1 MQPWLWGARTTFRA
15 RPGEP
20 MYLDPEDEEIL
31 AGEKGETRQRMME
44 LLVALG
50 KVFGAERLVGIKS
63 AQVSGASYKT
73 IGEYGLAWL
82 SSLDARAVVPAV
94 LNPIGMPRGR
104 WKEMGIGPE
113 FAANQEAVIAA
124 YERLGVK
131 LECTCTPYYLH
142 KTSFGDHLA
151 WSESSAVSYAN
162 SVIGART
169 NREGGPGAL
178 AAALVGK
185 TPCYGLHLEKNRKPH
200 LIIEVTSD
208 EKDWSI
214 ARYGALGYHAGKLV
228 GNKIPYFRGITPDSD
243 QLKALGA
250 AMAATGAV
258 ALYHVDNVTPEAKN
272 TGYDLSG
279 LEVVSVEPAEI
290 DRLFTRIPVDAVA
303 IGCPHCSPAELH
315 DIAGLLEGKTVI
327 RPLYVFAA
335 HGVIDKN
342 QKTVSSIER
351 SGARVF
357 ADTCMVVSP
366 VMERYPAIMV
376 NSGKALAY
384 VPDMCGAIARIGSI
398 EECVEVATSQSS

>member
-1 MQPWLWGARTTFRA
+1 MF
-15 RPGEP
+15 
-20 MYLDPEDEEIL
+20 LDPGDEKIL
-31 AGEKGETRQRMME
+31 SGEKGETLQRMME

-73 IGEYGLAWL
+73 IGEHGLAWL

-104 WKEMGIGPE
+104 WEEMGIDAD
-113 FAANQEAVIAA
+113 FATKQQKVIAA

-131 LECTCTPYYLH
+131 LECTCTPYYLYA
-142 KTSFGDHLA
+142 TSFGDHLA

-162 SVIGART
+162 SVLGART

-185 TPCYGLHLEKNRKPH
+185 TPCYGLHLKKNRRPDV
-200 LIIEVTSD
+200 IVEVPSGDTN
-208 EKDWSI
+208 WSI
-214 ARYGALGYHAGKLV
+214 ARYGALGFHAGKLV
-228 GNKIPYFRGITPDSD
+228 GNKIPYFKGIIPDPD
-243 QLKALGA
+243 QMKALGA

-258 ALYHVDNVTPEAKN
+258 ALYHVDTITPEAKKTPYN
-272 TGYDLSG
+272 LAG
-279 LEVVSVEPAEI
+279 LEVITIEPAEI
-290 DRLFTRIPVDAVA
+290 DRLFTEIPVDAVA
-303 IGCPHCSPAELH
+303 VGCPHCSPGELIR
-315 DIAGLLEGKTVI
+315 IAQLLEGKTVS
-327 RPLYVFAA
+327 RPLYIFTSQ
-335 HGVIDKN
+335 GIIDKN
-342 QKTVSSIER
+342 LKTVSSIER

-384 VPDMCGAIARIGSI
+384 VPDMCGAVTRIGSI
-398 EECVEVATSQSS
+398 EECIAVATSQSL

>member
-1 MQPWLWGARTTFRA
+1 MFLFP
-15 RPGEP
+15 
-20 MYLDPEDEEIL
+20 DEEKML
-31 AGEKGETRQRMME
+31 AGENGETLQKMLE

-50 KVFGAERLVGIKS
+50 KVFGAERLVRIRS

-82 SSLDARAVVPAV
+82 SSLDARAAVPAV

-104 WKEMGIGPE
+104 WKEMGIEPV
-113 FAANQEAVIAA
+113 FAARQQAVIAA
-124 YERLGVK
+124 YERLGVN

-142 KTSFGDHLA
+142 ETSFGDHLA

-185 TPCYGLHLEKNRKPH
+185 TPCYGLHLDKNRTPDVV
-200 LIIEVTSD
+200 IEINSD
-208 EKDWSI
+208 EKYWGI
-214 ARYGALGYHAGKLV
+214 ARYGALGYHTGKLV
-228 GNKIPYFRGITPDSD
+228 GNKIPYFLGIIPKHD

-258 ALYHVDNVTPEAKN
+258 ALYHVNGITPEAKKN
-272 TGYDLSG
+272 QYNISG
-279 LEVVSVEPAEI
+279 LEVISIEPADI
-290 DRLFTRIPVDAVA
+290 DQLFTDIPVDAVA
-303 IGCPHCSPAELH
+303 VGCPHCSPDELIE
-315 DIAGLLEGKTVI
+315 IARLLKGKTVTK
-327 RPLYVFAA
+327 PLYIFAA
-335 HGVIDKN
+335 QGVIGNNRMIVDK
-342 QKTVSSIER
+342 IEK
-351 SGARVF
+351 SGARVY

-366 VMERYPAIMV
+366 VMEQYPAIMV

-384 VPDMCGAIARIGSI
+384 VPDMCGALARIGSI
-398 EECVEVATSQSS
+398 EECVAVATS